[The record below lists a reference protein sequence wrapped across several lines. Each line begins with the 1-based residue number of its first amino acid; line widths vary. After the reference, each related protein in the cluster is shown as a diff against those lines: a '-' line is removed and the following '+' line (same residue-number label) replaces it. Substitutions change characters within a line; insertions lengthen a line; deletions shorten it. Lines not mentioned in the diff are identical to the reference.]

1 MDKTIDVESIM
12 KQIREDQIAKGRD
25 KEALNIIDREAAEDK
40 CRESTELEDVVEYLS
55 CNYEVQPYEVLRGNK
70 LVVFVKRCIRKVTG
84 FFILPIVRQ
93 QNTLNYYYYRIA
105 ETIGEVK
112 ADNDNMKKRAE
123 LLEKRVSELEKRSG
137 REER

>member
-12 KQIREDQIAKGRD
+12 RQIREDQIAKGRD

-40 CRESTELEDVVEYLS
+40 CRESTELEDAVEYLS

-70 LVVFVKRCIRKVTG
+70 IAVFIKRCIRKVTG

-137 REER
+137 REA